1 LLVGNAED
9 FRAFPLALPPRSN
22 PAGNQFPHHQE
33 WIMRVRNILNYW
45 RNLPLLSIA
54 SLLTLW
60 MAAAPAE
67 AKTPGKT
74 YCFRGFCH
82 RVLTLTETQKLVGTH
97 SSLITSNYDDCKRD
111 RFNPCGLTSS
121 GAVFRA
127 DLADNAASPILP
139 DGTVIMVR
147 HPKTQKTAVLRVNS
161 AGPYHHKRTLDVSHA
176 AAGALGF
183 QRQGVAT
190 LEVRVLQ
197 APTKAEAGYRKNR
210 VYPPVPG
217 YLGMYASLDQ
227 AGTAY
232 AGLGGPETKVAALY
246 PQTSNEPGSVRPV
259 GGITDNGIERTWL
272 AKAVTFGVSKREA
285 KVAKSKAIKQARLER
300 AKLERRARRHG

>member
-1 LLVGNAED
+1 M
-9 FRAFPLALPPRSN
+9 RA
-22 PAGNQFPHHQE
+22 H
-33 WIMRVRNILNYW
+33 NIINYW

-54 SLLTLW
+54 SLLMFW
-60 MAAAPAE
+60 MVAAPAD

-197 APTKAEAGYRKNR
+197 APTKADATYRKNR

-232 AGLGGPETKVAALY
+232 AGLGGPGTGGLGTNVAALY
-246 PQTSNEPGSVRPV
+246 PQRSKDPGSARPV

-272 AKAVTFGVSKREA
+272 ANAVTFGASKREA
-285 KVAKSKAIKQARLER
+285 KVAKTKAIKQARLER
-300 AKLERRARRHG
+300 AKLERRQRRHG